1 MQITFYQTNYE
12 PKLHTRVNV
21 FLTNDHVAYRKTN
34 IFCKQI
40 LKYVQGTT
48 QYHVD
53 KSYKFDVLYI
63 FKVVC
68 FCIKVLAS
76 LLCKL

>member
-1 MQITFYQTNYE
+1 M
-12 PKLHTRVNV
+12 
-21 FLTNDHVAYRKTN
+21 
-34 IFCKQI
+34 
-40 LKYVQGTT
+40 QGTT

-68 FCIKVLAS
+68 FRIKILAS
-76 LLCKL
+76 LLCKLSNAFYS

>member
-1 MQITFYQTNYE
+1 MTHKFTYKN
-12 PKLHTRVNV
+12 KC
-21 FLTNDHVAYRKTN
+21 FLINDHITYRKTY
-34 IFCKQI
+34 IFCMQP
-40 LKYVQGTT
+40 LKYMQGTT

-68 FCIKVLAS
+68 FRIKVLAS
-76 LLCKL
+76 LLRKL